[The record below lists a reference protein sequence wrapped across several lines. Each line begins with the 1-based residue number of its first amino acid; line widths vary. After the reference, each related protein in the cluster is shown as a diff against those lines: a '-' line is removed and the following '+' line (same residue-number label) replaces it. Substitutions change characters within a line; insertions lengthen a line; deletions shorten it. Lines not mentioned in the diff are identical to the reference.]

1 MTSPDAAPVN
11 PFWNSDITQLF
22 QSLQTSKEGL
32 STAAIPARRLK
43 YGLNQ
48 LSQASRSTVLILF
61 ISQFKSPITLLLIG
75 AAILS
80 YFLHDPTDAVIIMF
94 IVLVSSLLGF
104 WQEKGAGN
112 AVKKLLSIVQI
123 KTSVLRD
130 KQWTEMPVSEVV
142 PGDLIKLSAGDS
154 IPADCILVESNE
166 LFTDEAAFT
175 GETFPAEKKAGIV
188 PADSPMAKR
197 TNTLFMGSHVTSGT
211 AIALVVMTGLNTE
224 FGKIS
229 GRLKTLPP
237 ETDFEKGIR
246 HLGYLL
252 MKITATLVLL
262 ILFFNMLLHRPV
274 FDSFL
279 FALALAVG
287 LTPQLLP
294 AIISINL
301 AKGAQ
306 QMAKLKVI
314 VKRLSSI
321 ENFGSMNILCSDK
334 TGTLTEGKVTL
345 HEATDP
351 QGKISDTVL
360 FMASVNAM
368 LQQGY
373 KNPID
378 EAIVEVAP
386 KSAAT
391 IHRLDEIP
399 YDFIRKRLSILADL
413 PGGNTIIIKGAFNE
427 VIQICS
433 KIQIGEKEVT
443 DLGPHKDDLLK
454 RYEEFS
460 QSGFR
465 TLAVA
470 MKPMPG
476 ISNINKSDEHDLVFI
491 GFISLFDPVKKDAR
505 QIITQLNDLGVNL
518 KIITGDNALIARH
531 IALQLG
537 FENPVIISG
546 KDVRLMS
553 TNALVHKAGQVH
565 VFAEVE
571 PNQKERILLALKK
584 AGNVVGYMGDGI
596 NDATGLHA
604 ADVGI
609 SVNSAV
615 DVAKDA
621 ADIVL
626 LDKNLSVIIDG
637 IKEGRKVFLNTM
649 KYVFMATS
657 ANFGNMFSMAGASL
671 LLPFLPLL
679 PKQILLTN
687 LLTDFPEMTIA
698 TDHVDEQSAMKPRRW
713 NISFIT
719 KFMVV
724 FGLLSSVFDY
734 MTFGVLL
741 YILKANQQEFQ
752 TGWFMESV
760 VSATMIVLVLRTQ
773 LSIFKSRPGKYLL
786 TATLLIVLFT
796 MILPYLPFAG
806 LLGFTPLPLRFY
818 GVLLLI
824 VVLYITGA
832 ETLKRQFYKR
842 VLV

>member
-1 MTSPDAAPVN
+1 MTPKDTPASI

-22 QSLQTSKEGL
+22 QSLQTSKDGL
-32 STAAIPARRLK
+32 SNADIAARQQK
-43 YGLNQ
+43 YGSNQ
-48 LSQASRSTVLILF
+48 LSQASKSTAITLF

-75 AAILS
+75 ASILS
-80 YFLHDPTDAVIIMF
+80 YFLHDQTDAVIIMF
-94 IVLVSSLLGF
+94 IVLVSSVLGF
-104 WQEKGAGN
+104 WQEKGAGD
-112 AVKKLLSIVQI
+112 AVQKLLSIVQI
-123 KTSVLRD
+123 KTAVLRD
-130 KQWTEMPVSEVV
+130 KQWSEIPISEVV
-142 PGDLIKLSAGDS
+142 PGDLVKLSAGDS
-154 IPADCILVESNE
+154 IPADCLLVESND

-175 GETFPAEKKAGIV
+175 GETFPTEKKPGIM
-188 PADSPMAKR
+188 PADSPLAKR
-197 TNTLFMGSHVTSGT
+197 LNTLFMGSHVTSGT

-229 GRLKTLPP
+229 KKLKTPQP
-237 ETDFEKGIR
+237 DTNFEKGIR

-306 QMAKLKVI
+306 QMAKQKVI
-314 VKRLSSI
+314 VKRLNSI

-351 QGKISDTVL
+351 HGKISDTVL
-360 FMASVNAM
+360 FMASVNAL

-378 EAIVEVAP
+378 EAIVDVAP
-386 KSAAT
+386 KEASAV
-391 IHRLDEIP
+391 HRLDEIP

-413 PGGNTIIIKGAFNE
+413 PQGNTLIIKGAFNE
-427 VIQICS
+427 VLQICS
-433 KIQIGEKEVT
+433 KIQTGEKEVS
-443 DLGPHKDDLLK
+443 DLGDFRKDLHLK
-454 RYEEFS
+454 YEEFS

-470 MKPMPG
+470 LKPLPG
-476 ISNINKSDEHDLVFI
+476 VLNISKSDEHDLIFI
-491 GFISLFDPVKKDAR
+491 GFITLFDPVKKDAR
-505 QIITQLNDLGVNL
+505 QIITQLNDLGVKL
-518 KIITGDNALIARH
+518 KIITGDNALIAHH

-537 FENPVIISG
+537 FDNPIIVSG
-546 KDVRLMS
+546 KDLHLMS
-553 TNALVHKAGQVH
+553 PAALVHKAEQVH

-571 PNQKERILLALKK
+571 PNQKERIILALKK

-615 DVAKDA
+615 DVAKEA

-626 LDKNLSVIIDG
+626 LDKDLSVIIDG
-637 IKEGRKVFLNTM
+637 IKEGRKVFLNTL

-713 NISFIT
+713 NMGFIT

-734 MTFGVLL
+734 MTFGVLI

-773 LSIFKSRPGKYLL
+773 LSIFKSKPGKYLL

-796 MILPYLPFAG
+796 LILPYLPFAG

-818 GVLLLI
+818 GVMLLI
-824 VVLYITGA
+824 VVLYIIGA

-842 VLV
+842 VMV